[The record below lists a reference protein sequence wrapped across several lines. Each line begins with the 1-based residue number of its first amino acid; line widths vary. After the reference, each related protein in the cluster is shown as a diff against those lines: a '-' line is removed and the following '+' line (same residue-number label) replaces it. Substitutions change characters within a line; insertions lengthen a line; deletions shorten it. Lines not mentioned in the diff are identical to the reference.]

1 MMFDILIIYCYII
14 DVDKLYLTQGGLK
27 LRDKALI
34 KYILEHV
41 GWGHKSLAYRL
52 IQDFGLKLPA
62 SLHTKS

>member
-41 GWGHKSLAYRL
+41 GSQVILISDSLL
-52 IQDFGLKLPA
+52 TIL
-62 SLHTKS
+62 